1 MPRTRPLYPPESV
14 VRRCTGALGRFAQ
27 GGRGRPGHVGADA
40 AYWRRQGDID
50 AGRAEGLTSDDREEL
65 RRPRRQN
72 RWLSQEREI
81 SKGGRG
87 FSSRGRPIAGDVLPV
102 NRREEVTACRLPAVQ
117 RARRQPGRLL
127 RLKGPARSRR
137 ASAATASCWTR
148 SPRSTARATAPMA
161 GRASMPSCVTA
172 ASVCRKRVLRLMRWA
187 GLSGMVRRFLTNA
200 SSPGGSATVNARGRG
215 RWRRACPDLAAS
227 RCSPPRAQCGAHYR
241 VADDRQREGRAISS
255 EEAQRGVDGDHR
267 RSAAVHDLDESP
279 CNRKS
284 REEADRADADRTFA
298 SRSPVDDQPSLCRAR
313 YRAVLRGAT
322 RGGLRL

>member
-200 SSPGGSATVNARGRG
+200 SARSRLQPYAYAKSRRVGDSQRPWPGPVETSVSGSGSVALFATSRAMRSALSRCRRPAAGGSRDQFRGG
-215 RWRRACPDLAAS
+215 AAWRRRRPSAL
-227 RCSPPRAQCGAHYR
+227 G
-241 VADDRQREGRAISS
+241 GRARSRRVSVQSKVSGGARSS
-255 EEAQRGVDGDHR
+255 
-267 RSAAVHDLDESP
+267 
-279 CNRKS
+279 
-284 REEADRADADRTFA
+284 
-298 SRSPVDDQPSLCRAR
+298 
-313 YRAVLRGAT
+313 
-322 RGGLRL
+322 